1 MKLVK
6 MEAED
11 ENKKKNITSFFLWDN
26 FSELIKKLRNVGNKV
41 SELKSLAGVL
51 CEADF
56 PSISFHRIF

>member
-26 FSELIKKLRNVGNKV
+26 FSELTKERG
-41 SELKSLAGVL
+41 E
-51 CEADF
+51 
-56 PSISFHRIF
+56 

>member
-11 ENKKKNITSFFLWDN
+11 ENQKNIRSFFLWDN

>member
-11 ENKKKNITSFFLWDN
+11 ENKKKYITSFFLWDN
-26 FSELIKKLRNVGNKV
+26 FSELIKNKV